1 MNFKKKF
8 KKHWPY
14 LFCAVMAMTVI
25 GIIYDLK
32 GVTPFGDKS
41 LLTIDFFHQYGPMLG
56 ELYDRVRG
64 GGNLIYSFTMGMGIP
79 FFRNFFNYLSSP
91 FNILMFLFN
100 HNGLLTSFSVII
112 ACKAVCSVLF
122 MFMFLRKKVKV
133 NNYMLI
139 ALSLMYGFSAYFSAY
154 YFNIM
159 WLDGMVF
166 LPLICLGVE
175 KLIFENKPLLYVCSL
190 ALLMFANYFIAYM
203 VCIFLVIYFIIL
215 IVSNKK
221 LWNKKTIFYKLAMF
235 VINSLITAGICAF
248 FLLPLYKGLMSISAT
263 SDAFPSSQYYSFT
276 FVEFLA
282 GHFTGIMP
290 TVLSSDVSNSPNV
303 SCGILAIAA
312 FILFLFNP
320 KIEINVKVAYVWGL
334 ILLFIS
340 FYFGQIDFIWHGF
353 HVPNDLPFRYSFV
366 YTFLLIV
373 IAALSIEKIKS
384 LKFRWISITYGIML
398 LLILGL
404 QFYSKKYEN
413 ISQDM
418 IWLNLVV
425 ITIYYLL
432 AVLKKYFKKMNMIAM
447 LGFVFVV
454 SLEIIAGM
462 NENLDI
468 TQIKDS
474 FYEGYS
480 DEKTVLN
487 KIKEENSDFYRL
499 ENLYTLSFNDPSWYG
514 YYGVSTFSSM
524 AYENMAV
531 LQHNLGMPGNEINS
545 YYYKQNTPIYDS
557 IFDVK
562 YFIGNNKDDTYYEK
576 YDYDKLDVY
585 KNKNLT
591 NLLYLSSSGVKFWN
605 YNNYNPFSV
614 QNNFV
619 LGTTGIDQVL
629 ERIEITSKDEVYN
642 DGSYVVMK
650 YEINP
655 KEDNVYFYNNSTG
668 IDFMLIGDEL
678 YYNSDDYNYVYNLK
692 NINIMGYN
700 DYNEKYIINYKANKS
715 KVTFYVG
722 YNNYFEY
729 DFFVYKLN
737 QDKFKS
743 FLAKINENEIKI
755 ISFKEDCITASVS
768 SESEQTVFTSIP
780 YDEGWHV
787 YVNDREVST
796 FKIGNALLGFDL
808 DAGDHE
814 IVLKYKIPYFN
825 LGLFISFSCL
835 VLLSLEIYLLKRK
848 PRVK

>member
-8 KKHWPY
+8 KKYWPY
-14 LFCAVMAMTVI
+14 LFCTVVAMTVI
-25 GIIYDLK
+25 GIIYYLK

-122 MFMFLRKKVKV
+122 MFVFLRKKVKV

-166 LPLICLGVE
+166 LPLVCLGVE

-263 SDAFPSSQYYSFT
+263 SDVFPSSQYYSFT

-320 KIEINVKVAYVWGL
+320 KIVINVKVAYVWGL

-474 FYEGYS
+474 FYDGYS

-487 KIKEENSDFYRL
+487 KIKDENSDFYRL

-562 YFIGNNKDDTYYEK
+562 YFIGNNKDDNYYEK

-619 LGTTGIDQVL
+619 LGATGIDQVL

-678 YYNSDDYNYVYNLK
+678 YYNSDDYNYVYNIK
-692 NINIMGYN
+692 NINIMSYN

-743 FLAKINENEIKI
+743 FLAKINENQINI
-755 ISFKEDCITASVS
+755 SSFKEDCITASVS
-768 SESEQTVFTSIP
+768 SDSEQTVFTSIP

-835 VLLSLEIYLLKRK
+835 VMLSLEIYLLKRK

>member
-8 KKHWPY
+8 KKYWPY
-14 LFCAVMAMTVI
+14 LFCTIIAMVVI
-25 GIIYDLK
+25 GIIYYLK
-32 GVTPFGDKS
+32 DVTPFGDKS

-64 GGNLIYSFTMGMGIP
+64 GDNLIYSFTMGMGLP

-133 NNYMLI
+133 NDYMLI
-139 ALSLMYGFSAYFSAY
+139 ALALMYGFSAYFSAY

-166 LPLICLGVE
+166 LPLICLGLE

-235 VINSLITAGICAF
+235 GINSLVTAGICAF
-248 FLLPLYKGLMSISAT
+248 FLLPIYNGLTSISAT
-263 SDAFPSSQYYSFT
+263 SDMFPSSQYYSFT

-334 ILLFIS
+334 LLLFIS

-432 AVLKKYFKKMNMIAM
+432 TVLKKYFKKMSKVAMI
-447 LGFVFVV
+447 GFVLVV
-454 SLEIIAGM
+454 SLEIIGGI
-462 NENLDI
+462 NETLEI
-468 TQIKDS
+468 THIKNS
-474 FYEGYS
+474 FYEGYN
-480 DEKTVLN
+480 DEKAVLN
-487 KIKEENSDFYRL
+487 KIKNENSDFYRL
-499 ENLYTLSFNDPSWYG
+499 ENLNTLSFNDPSWYG

-531 LQHNLGMPGNEINS
+531 LQYNLGMPGNEINS

-562 YFIGNNKDDTYYEK
+562 YFIGYNKDDNYYDL
-576 YDYDKLDVY
+576 YDNAKLGVY
-585 KNKNLT
+585 KNKVTT
-591 NLLYLSSSGVKFWN
+591 NLLYLTSSGIKFWN
-605 YNNYNPFSV
+605 YNNYNPFRV
-614 QNNFV
+614 QNDFV
-619 LGTTGIDQVL
+619 NQTTGIKNVL
-629 ERIEITSKDEVYN
+629 EKVEIISKEEVYN
-642 DGSYVVMK
+642 DGTYVIMK

-655 KEDNVYFYNNSTG
+655 KEDNIYFYNNSTG
-668 IDFMLIGDEL
+668 VDFMLIGDDF
-678 YYNSDDYNYVYNLK
+678 YYNTEDYNYVYNLK
-692 NINIMGYN
+692 NINIMSYN
-700 DYNEKYIINYKANKS
+700 NYNEKYVINYKSNQN

-737 QDKFKS
+737 HSKFAK
-743 FLAKINENEIKI
+743 FIEKINMEQVKI
-755 ISFKEDCITASVS
+755 SSFKENYITANVS
-768 SESEQTVFTSIP
+768 NDNEGTVFTSIP

-787 YVNDREVST
+787 YVNNLEVNT
-796 FKIGNALLGFDL
+796 FKLGNALLGFDL
-808 DAGDHE
+808 DAGDNK
-814 IVLKYKIPYFN
+814 IVLKYKIPYFYM
-825 LGLFISFSCL
+825 GLLISISCMFI
-835 VLLSLEIYLLKRK
+835 LSLEIYLLRKK
-848 PRVK
+848 PRMK

>member
-1 MNFKKKF
+1 MIFKKKF
-8 KKHWPY
+8 KKYWPY
-14 LFCAVMAMTVI
+14 LFCAVVAMTVI
-25 GIIYDLK
+25 GIIYYLK
-32 GVTPFGDKS
+32 DVTPFGDKS

-122 MFMFLRKKVKV
+122 MFIFLKKKVNV
-133 NNYMLI
+133 NDYMLI

-166 LPLICLGVE
+166 LPLICLGLE

-215 IVSNKK
+215 MVSNKK
-221 LWNKKTIFYKLAMF
+221 LWNKKTIFYKLGMF
-235 VINSLITAGICAF
+235 GINSLVTAGICAF
-248 FLLPLYKGLMSISAT
+248 FLLPIYKGLMSISAT
-263 SDAFPSSQYYSFT
+263 SDMFPSSQYYSFT

-282 GHFTGIMP
+282 GHFTGVMP
-290 TVLSSDVSNSPNV
+290 TVLSSDISNSPNV

-353 HVPNDLPFRYSFV
+353 HVPNDLPFRYSFM

-384 LKFRWISITYGIML
+384 LKFRWISIAYGIML

-418 IWLNLVV
+418 IILNLIV

-432 AVLKKYFKKMNMIAM
+432 MVLKRYFKKMNTIAM
-447 LGFVFVV
+447 LGFVIVV
-454 SLEIIAGM
+454 CMEIIAGM
-462 NENLDI
+462 SENLDI

-531 LQHNLGMPGNEINS
+531 LQHNIGMPGNEINS
-545 YYYKQNTPIYDS
+545 YYYKQNTPIYDTL
-557 IFDVK
+557 FDVK
-562 YFIGNNKDDTYYEK
+562 YFIGNNNDDNYYEK
-576 YDYDKLDVY
+576 YNYDKLDVY

-591 NLLYLSSSGVKFWN
+591 NLFYLSSSGVKFWD

-619 LGTTGIDQVL
+619 LGATGIDQVL

-650 YEINP
+650 YEFNP

-678 YYNSDDYNYVYNLK
+678 YYNRDDYNYVYNLK
-692 NINIMGYN
+692 NINIMSYN
-700 DYNEKYIINYKANKS
+700 DYNEKYIINYKANKN

-737 QDKFKS
+737 QDKFKA
-743 FLAKINENEIKI
+743 FLDKINENEIKI
-755 ISFKEDCITASVS
+755 NSFKEDCIIASVS

-787 YVNDREVST
+787 YVNDKEVST
-796 FKIGNALLGFDL
+796 FKIGNALLGFDI

-825 LGLFISFSCL
+825 LGMFISFSCL
-835 VLLSLEIYLLKRK
+835 VMLSLEIYLLKRK
-848 PRVK
+848 PRIK

>member
-8 KKHWPY
+8 KKYLPY
-14 LFCAVMAMTVI
+14 LFCTVVAMTVI
-25 GIIYDLK
+25 GIIYYLK
-32 GVTPFGDKS
+32 DVTPFGDKS

-64 GGNLIYSFTMGMGIP
+64 GDNLIYSFTMGMGLP

-133 NNYMLI
+133 NDYMLI

-166 LPLICLGVE
+166 LPLICLGLE
-175 KLIFENKPLLYVCSL
+175 KLIFENNPLLYVCSL

-235 VINSLITAGICAF
+235 GINSLITAGICAF

-263 SDAFPSSQYYSFT
+263 SDVFPSSQYYSFT

-290 TVLSSDVSNSPNV
+290 TVLSSDISNSPNV
-303 SCGILAIAA
+303 SCGILSIAT

-562 YFIGNNKDDTYYEK
+562 YFIGNNKDDNYYEK

-591 NLLYLSSSGVKFWN
+591 NLFYLSSSGVKFWD

-619 LGTTGIDQVL
+619 LGATGIDQVL

-678 YYNSDDYNYVYNLK
+678 YYNSEDYNYVYNLK
-692 NINIMGYN
+692 NINIMSYN
-700 DYNEKYIINYKANKS
+700 DYNEKFIINYKANKS

-737 QDKFKS
+737 QDKFKN

-755 ISFKEDCITASVS
+755 SSFKEDYITASVS

-835 VLLSLEIYLLKRK
+835 VMLSLEIYLLKRK